1 MKREHRPTVVN
12 DRLRD
17 IIAHVEST
25 SHTNHLKL
33 LEPSQPVQTLPKNSS
48 SCGGED
54 GASNGKCIGKMN

>member
-25 SHTNHLKL
+25 SNTNHLKL
-33 LEPSQPVQTLPKNSS
+33 LEPSEPVQTLPKNSS
-48 SCGGED
+48 SCGED
-54 GASNGKCIGKMN
+54 ATSNGKYIGKSN